1 MFYSS
6 SRKVYTIM
14 KYKFIIMT
22 KQSEKIAGYLDLD
35 EIKKEHY
42 DVDYDYKT
50 V

>member
-1 MFYSS
+1 
-6 SRKVYTIM
+6 
-14 KYKFIIMT
+14 MT